1 MIRLVLLV
9 ASIAALAI
17 GCAPSA
23 PAKPNPAVPLSQGR
37 LSGTPALAFDKRQV
51 ELGTLAQDQQTTQAF
66 LAFNM
71 GEMPLKV
78 GPVSVQVEQ
87 GCDVA
92 EAFVKGT
99 DELKSNEAG
108 LVFVKVG
115 PHRKLGD
122 HRLVMNVSSND
133 ATTPVT
139 KLSMSFTVAES
150 AARSQT
156 GPRLRVDKDVI
167 DIGTVPNDWPLYE
180 EYTLR
185 NEGDAPLILGNKLEA
200 RVEEGC

>member
-51 ELGTLAQDQQTTQAF
+51 DLGTVAQDQQATQTF
-66 LAFNM
+66 LAINL
-71 GEMPLKV
+71 GGKPLKV

-87 GCDVA
+87 GCDAA
-92 EAFVKGT
+92 EAFTKGT
-99 DELKSNEAG
+99 DDLNSDEAG
-108 LVFVKVG
+108 LVFIKVG

-122 HRLVMNVSSND
+122 HRLVLSVASND

-139 KLSMSFTVAES
+139 KLSLSFTVAES
-150 AARSQT
+150 APRSQA

-185 NEGDAPLILGNKLEA
+185 NEGDAPLVLDSKLEA

>member
-1 MIRLVLLV
+1 MIRLLLLGV
-9 ASIAALAI
+9 GIAALVV
-17 GCAPSA
+17 GCTAPA
-23 PAKPNPAVPLSQGR
+23 PAKPAPTVPLSQVK
-37 LSGTPALAFDKRQV
+37 LAGTPALAFDKRQV
-51 ELGTLAQDQQTTQAF
+51 DLGTVTQDQQTTQSF
-66 LAFNM
+66 LAINFGKN
-71 GEMPLKV
+71 PLKI

-92 EAFVKGT
+92 EAFTKGT
-99 DELKSNEAG
+99 DELKGEEAG

-122 HRLVMNVSSND
+122 HRLVVNVSSND

-139 KLSMSFTVAES
+139 KLSMGFTVTES

-185 NEGDAPLILGNKLEA
+185 NEGDAPLVLRNKLEA

>member
-1 MIRLVLLV
+1 M
-9 ASIAALAI
+9 
-17 GCAPSA
+17 
-23 PAKPNPAVPLSQGR
+23 
-37 LSGTPALAFDKRQV
+37 AFDKRQV
-51 ELGTLAQDQQTTQAF
+51 DLGTVAQDQQTTQTF
-66 LAFNM
+66 LVINL

-78 GPVSVQVEQ
+78 GPVSVQAEQ

-92 EAFVKGT
+92 EAFTKGT
-99 DELKSNEAG
+99 DELNSDEAG

-115 PHRKLGD
+115 PHLKLGA
-122 HRLVMNVSSND
+122 HRLMVNVSSND
-133 ATTPVT
+133 AATPLA
-139 KLSMSFTVAES
+139 KLSLSFTVAES